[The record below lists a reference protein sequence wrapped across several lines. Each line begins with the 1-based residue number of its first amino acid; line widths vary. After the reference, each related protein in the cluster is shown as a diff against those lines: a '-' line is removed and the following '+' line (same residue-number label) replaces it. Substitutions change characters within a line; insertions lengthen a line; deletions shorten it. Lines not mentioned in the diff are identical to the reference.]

1 MIFAAKVDVNQVID
15 VVLDVLLL
23 EIVLGHNAN
32 IVQKKKS
39 VKKILENVM
48 ILINVLVILDVVMVN
63 VVQQAIQHI
72 AHLMNLVT
80 LTSEPVQHT
89 LFAKMDLH
97 AKMEYASKILLMDI
111 VILIYAQKVQ
121 DYVVGI
127 INVFLKQLIF
137 VQHLNYVQMDKV
149 NVIAI
154 MNVKLA

>member
-1 MIFAAKVDVNQVID
+1 
-15 VVLDVLLL
+15 
-23 EIVLGHNAN
+23 
-32 IVQKKKS
+32 
-39 VKKILENVM
+39 M

-72 AHLMNLVT
+72 AHLMNLVI

-89 LFAKMDLH
+89 LIAKMDLH

-149 NVIAI
+149 SVIAI